1 MGMAEPRRAFEV
13 GYYVPPSIHPDDRY
27 GGMYVV
33 WVTAFAELFNR
44 TGQHWALVPQPPSTP
59 KPSHIWRCFSTSAKI
74 RFRCDT
80 CQNAWTSMHGQVT
93 FQYFLHK
100 GPGAGTVLFQLYGQ
114 KCRVCVRQR
123 QRDRARAAAAA
134 EGAGVAAPPT
144 PPPEAEGATA
154 AGPAGAVGAVGGPAG
169 AVGAVA
175 GPAGPAGAVGGPA
188 GAGAAAPAPAE
199 EEDDVPYSNPM
210 WYPDEVRR
218 VLMELYCQVSS
229 KLYPHLPRPQPP
241 AGHQRRFGRPQQA
254 HDPALC
260 QGCAA
265 GTCRMVRR

>member
-1 MGMAEPRRAFEV
+1 MAEPRRAFEV

-134 EGAGVAAPPT
+134 EEAGVALSELSPGL
-144 PPPEAEGATA
+144 PELS
-154 AGPAGAVGAVGGPAG
+154 AG
-169 AVGAVA
+169 
-175 GPAGPAGAVGGPA
+175 
-188 GAGAAAPAPAE
+188 
-199 EEDDVPYSNPM
+199 
-210 WYPDEVRR
+210 
-218 VLMELYCQVSS
+218 L
-229 KLYPHLPRPQPP
+229 
-241 AGHQRRFGRPQQA
+241 
-254 HDPALC
+254 
-260 QGCAA
+260 
-265 GTCRMVRR
+265 